1 MDGFCSTMLQDSRG
15 YIRIMNSRFYST
27 VKKWHLSQCTPSS
40 ELPSYQLG
48 NEPAGFFVKIIL
60 ITMHEST
67 LKKKDTSQPWGPL
80 SGVKFRD
87 GDFVSGLWIQILL
100 PETYSKLHLNDCAQ
114 QQSPVEL
121 WGLPEITVSGY
132 EIARSGMHPAL
143 FCLKCLVFFA
153 EKPSLRRR
161 KKVLTSLQ
169 NKSIREWGA

>member
-1 MDGFCSTMLQDSRG
+1 MHSIIWTPILSVRKWACWVFCED
-15 YIRIMNSRFYST
+15 YINYHAWKHSE
-27 VKKWHLSQCTPSS
+27 KKGHP
-40 ELPSYQLG
+40 
-48 NEPAGFFVKIIL
+48 
-60 ITMHEST
+60 
-67 LKKKDTSQPWGPL
+67 QPWGPL